1 MSKIIFTT
9 QRDVLLHLALKITF
23 LMAYDKLTLTYS
35 RAEAVV
41 GGALG
46 LEDILRYI
54 KLNR

>member
-23 LMAYDKLTLTYS
+23 LMAYDKLTLTYP
-35 RAEAVV
+35 RVGAVV
-41 GGALG
+41 GDAPG